1 MGRKGFL
8 KFFASDAHIV
18 YNHYIAKEVGIYEAI
33 VLGVLLSAD
42 DYWEKQGR
50 EFEDFFYCTVEYMQS
65 KTALTE
71 HQQRNAIN
79 NLEKEGYIETK
90 RMGLPARRYFKINY
104 DLIEDSLLNRVD

>member
-8 KFFASDAHIV
+8 KFFASDAHTV
-18 YNHYIAKEVGIYEAI
+18 YNHYVAQALGIYEAI

-42 DYWEKQGR
+42 DYWEKHNR
-50 EFEDFFYCTVEYMQS
+50 DFDDFFYCTVEYMHR

-79 NLEKEGYIETK
+79 NLEKAGYIETK
-90 RMGLPARRYFKINY
+90 RMGLPAKRYFKINY
-104 DLIEDSLLNRVD
+104 DFIENALLNKLD